1 MGLIYIIKN
10 NCNDK
15 VYVGQTT
22 TSMKQRWNHHVTS
35 AKNNLDSSMVLYNAM
50 RKYGVENFYI
60 ELLEG
65 NIVGTDL
72 LNKREKHWIGYYNSL
87 IPTGY
92 NVREGGEDC
101 GRREV
106 YKIDLTTNDIVTKYD
121 SLNQAAE
128 ENDINPSNLSKV
140 CRGIECSCKGFKWSY
155 VDEYDKEKI
164 KNKKPKTLNRAIY
177 QIDNKTGEIIKK
189 FKNIAEAVRLTN
201 VNQPTLSMC
210 LNGKYRTANGYN
222 WCYVDEYDKNTFI
235 TKSQFKKVL
244 QLDKTTDKLI
254 KEWGGAKEAAKAV
267 GCYVGN
273 IRAVCS
279 GKHKT
284 AKGYKWKYVE

>member
-10 NCNDK
+10 HCNDK

-22 TSMKQRWNHHVTS
+22 TSMKQRWNHHIIS
-35 AKNNLDSSMVLYNAM
+35 AKNNLEPSMVLYNAM
-50 RKYGVENFYI
+50 RKYGIANFYI
-60 ELLEG
+60 ELLED
-65 NIVGTDL
+65 NIVGTDS
-72 LNKREKHWIGYYNSL
+72 LNEREKYWINYHNSL
-87 IPTGY
+87 VPNGY

-106 YKIDLTTNDIVTKYD
+106 YKIDSITNDIVTKYD

-128 ENDINPSNLSKV
+128 ENNIDPSNLSKV
-140 CRGIECSCKGFKWSY
+140 CRGIECSCNGFKWSY

-164 KNKKPKTLNRAIY
+164 KNKKSKVLNRAIY

-189 FKNIAEAVRLTN
+189 FKNMAEAVRLTN

-210 LNGKYRTANGYN
+210 LSGKYKTAKGYS
-222 WCYVDEYDKNTFI
+222 WCYVDKYDKDTFI
-235 TKSQFKKVL
+235 TKSKFKKVL

-254 KEWGGAKEAAKAV
+254 KEWGSAKEAAKTI
-267 GCYVGN
+267 GCYAESITAACN
-273 IRAVCS
+273 
-279 GKHKT
+279 GKRKT